1 MTERARLLII
11 LHNKKMPAP
20 FGTGTS
26 LFKNERLSE
35 EVQLLD
41 LDLSASLGQLL
52 LDVLSLSL
60 GDLLLDSLG
69 SAIDDS
75 LSFLQ
80 AQTGDLLQPA

>member
-1 MTERARLLII
+1 
-11 LHNKKMPAP
+11 MPAP

-52 LDVLSLSL
+52 EYGQGCAHATVIGHL
-60 GDLLLDSLG
+60 
-69 SAIDDS
+69 AICQRYIEVGTNEHAAAS
-75 LSFLQ
+75 NAASIGN
-80 AQTGDLLQPA
+80 APSQTVRAER

>member
-1 MTERARLLII
+1 
-11 LHNKKMPAP
+11 MPAP
-20 FGTGTS
+20 FGTDTS

-60 GDLLLDSLG
+60 GD
-69 SAIDDS
+69 S
-75 LSFLQ
+75 LSVLPSHTFGV
-80 AQTGDLLQPA
+80 TYN

>member
-1 MTERARLLII
+1 MPRAQRRAFQSS
-11 LHNKKMPAP
+11 NKKKMPAP

-69 SAIDDS
+69 SAIDDKIGR
-75 LSFLQ
+75 
-80 AQTGDLLQPA
+80 AHV